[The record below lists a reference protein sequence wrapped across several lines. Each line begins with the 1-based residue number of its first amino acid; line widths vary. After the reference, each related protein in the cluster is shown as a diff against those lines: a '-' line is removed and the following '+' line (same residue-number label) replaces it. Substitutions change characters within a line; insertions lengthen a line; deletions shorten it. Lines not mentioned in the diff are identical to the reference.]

1 MPNLSEQPVAN
12 LVHVENLREFFME
25 SVGTAMESNR
35 LSADGNTAHYVVNL
49 LTLFARAEAFHDPD
63 DTSPHRKPLAL
74 MLADALDATTVDER
88 LFRLQRLGDMSL
100 FIAGFFA
107 DDLQRSVV
115 DLDYYISMGGGAYS
129 SLSQQSRGTF
139 KGRAFGPVFAELG
152 AKFHRF
158 VDVLND
164 VRSQAG
170 SSRDTDVMRLYEVW
184 LKTGSARAERL
195 LRRAGIHPLRTAKI
209 AWEQ

>member
-1 MPNLSEQPVAN
+1 MPNLSGHPATN

-25 SVGTAMESNR
+25 SVGTAMETNH
-35 LSADGNTAHYVVNL
+35 LSADESTAHYVVNL
-49 LTLFARAEAFHDPD
+49 LTLFARADAFHDPD
-63 DTSPHRKPLAL
+63 DTTGHRKPLAL
-74 MLADALDATTVDER
+74 MLADALEASTVEER
-88 LFRLQRLGDMSL
+88 LFRLQRLGDISL

-107 DDLQRSVV
+107 DDLQHSVV

-129 SLSQQSRGTF
+129 SLSMQSRGTF

-164 VRSQAG
+164 VRNQAG

-184 LKTGSARAERL
+184 LKTGSLRAERL
-195 LRRAGIHPLRTAKI
+195 LRKAGVHPLRSKHMS
-209 AWEQ
+209 WEQ

>member
-1 MPNLSEQPVAN
+1 MIHFSIRRL
-12 LVHVENLREFFME
+12 LR
-25 SVGTAMESNR
+25 
-35 LSADGNTAHYVVNL
+35 
-49 LTLFARAEAFHDPD
+49 LT
-63 DTSPHRKPLAL
+63 LAL
-74 MLADALDATTVDER
+74 MLAAALDAATVEER
-88 LFRLQRLGDMSL
+88 LFRLQRLGDISL

-107 DDLQRSVV
+107 DDLQHSVV

-129 SLSQQSRGTF
+129 SLSLQSRGTF

-184 LKTGSARAERL
+184 LKTGSARAARL
-195 LRRAGIHPLRTAKI
+195 LRRAGVHPLRA
-209 AWEQ
+209 AHSGWEQ